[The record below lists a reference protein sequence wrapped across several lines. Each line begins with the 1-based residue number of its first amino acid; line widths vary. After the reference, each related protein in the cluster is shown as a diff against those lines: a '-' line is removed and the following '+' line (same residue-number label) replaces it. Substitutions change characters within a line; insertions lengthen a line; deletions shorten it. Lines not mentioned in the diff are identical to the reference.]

1 MPVESIV
8 SAADIQTGGAATE
21 SKSAGNKGN
30 VSVAH
35 TAEKP
40 NRPDEVVLSD
50 TGLSISEVEKALK
63 NLREYAGWGNF
74 NIGFSIDEQ
83 TGSLVIKIIDRDTG
97 EMLRQIPTDQILAL
111 RSHLQKMLKA
121 VLDHLA

>member
-1 MPVESIV
+1 MQVESII
-8 SAADIQTGGAATE
+8 STADIQTGVAATE
-21 SKSAGNKGN
+21 YKSAGNKRN

-40 NRPDEVVLSD
+40 NRPDEVILSD
-50 TGLSISEVEKALK
+50 TELSIGEVEKALK

-74 NIGFSIDEQ
+74 NIGFSIDDQ
-83 TGSLVIKIIDRDTG
+83 TGSLIIKIIDRDTG

-111 RSHLQKMLKA
+111 RSHLQEMLKS